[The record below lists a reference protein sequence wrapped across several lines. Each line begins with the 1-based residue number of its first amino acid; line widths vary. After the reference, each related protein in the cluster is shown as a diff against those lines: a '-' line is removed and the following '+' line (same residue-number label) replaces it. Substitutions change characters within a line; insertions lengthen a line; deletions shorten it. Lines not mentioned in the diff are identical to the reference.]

1 MSSWQRPKK
10 CILCPTDEEEMA
22 KKLKEQGREREK
34 RRRLGRERKREGT
47 RIEVTGHQ
55 S

>member
-1 MSSWQRPKK
+1 MGLSLRQWRLVKEITQ
-10 CILCPTDEEEMA
+10 EEMA

-47 RIEVTGHQ
+47 RVEVTGHQ